1 MSKSPL
7 SQLHSFG
14 QSFWYDNIQ
23 REMLK
28 NGDLQAMIDNDD
40 LRGIT
45 SNPSIFE
52 KAIDGSE
59 DYDDSL
65 ATYVSGAAEPNGRD
79 AFFTLAIEDI
89 QAAADLLRPVYEES
103 NFEDGYVSLEV
114 SPDLAND
121 TEGTIKE
128 AHELFLK
135 INRPNA
141 MIKVP
146 ATKAGVPAIEQLIA
160 DGININATLLF
171 SVERYVDVA
180 KAFISGIGQ
189 RKSRGLP
196 INNVSSVASFFISRV
211 DSAVDSKLDKVGR
224 GKTHL
229 KGQLGIANAKLAYQ
243 KYLSLFSENAFNHL
257 QKEGAKPQRLLW
269 ASTGV
274 KSPLYSDVLYIEE
287 LIGENTVNTIPP
299 ATAAAFNDHG
309 TASSKLETNAQ
320 EAEAIVSEIRK
331 LGVNL
336 DSIMNTLETD
346 GVNIFKKS
354 FFNLVK
360 SIEKK
365 ITVLST
371 PGYTKQK
378 KREAAAA
385 SKSNVA

>member
-1 MSKSPL
+1 MSNSPL

-23 REMLK
+23 REMLQ
-28 NGDLQAMIDNDD
+28 NGTLQAMIDNDD

-52 KAIDGSE
+52 KAINASTE
-59 DYDDSL
+59 YDESL
-65 ATYVSGAAEPNGRD
+65 KTYVTNTEAANGRD
-79 AFFTLAIEDI
+79 AFFALAIEDI
-89 QAAADLLRPVYEES
+89 QAAADLLLPVYENS
-103 NFEDGYVSLEV
+103 HFDDGYVSLEV

-121 TEGTIKE
+121 TQATVNE
-128 AHELFLK
+128 AKALFLK

-141 MIKVP
+141 MIKIP
-146 ATKAGVPAIEQLIA
+146 ATKAGIPAIEQLIA

-171 SVERYVDVA
+171 SVERYTEVA

-196 INNVSSVASFFISRV
+196 VNNVASVASFFISRV
-211 DSAVDSKLDKVGR
+211 DNTVDAKLDKVGR
-224 GKTHL
+224 AASHL
-229 KGQLGIANAKLAYQ
+229 KGKLGIANAKLAYQ
-243 KYLSLFSENAFNHL
+243 EFKTLFSDDAYGDL
-257 QKEGAKPQRLLW
+257 LAAGAKVQRLLW

-274 KSPLYSDVLYIEE
+274 KNPDYSDVLYIES
-287 LIGENTVNTIPP
+287 LIGKNTVNTIPP

-309 TASSKLETNAQ
+309 TLGANLEKDVQNAKD
-320 EAEAIVSEIRK
+320 VLSEIKK

-336 DSIMNTLETD
+336 DAIMNTLETD
-346 GVNIFKKS
+346 GINIFKKS

-365 ITVLST
+365 ITIIST
-371 PGYTKQK
+371 PGST
-378 KREAAAA
+378 R
-385 SKSNVA
+385 SNVA

>member
-14 QSFWYDNIQ
+14 QSFWFDNIQ
-23 REMLK
+23 REMLQ
-28 NGDLQAMIDNDD
+28 NGDLQAKIDNDD

-52 KAIDGSE
+52 KAINGSD
-59 DYDDSL
+59 DYDASL
-65 ATYVSGAAEPNGRD
+65 KQYVAHTKSPNGRD
-79 AFFTLAIEDI
+79 AFFSLAIEDI
-89 QAAADLLRPVYEES
+89 QAAADLLLPVYEKS

-114 SPDLAND
+114 SPDLANN
-121 TEGTIKE
+121 TEATIKE
-128 AHELFLK
+128 AQELFLK

-141 MIKVP
+141 MIKIP
-146 ATKAGVPAIEQLIA
+146 ATKAGIPAIEQLIA

-171 SVERYVDVA
+171 SVKRYTDVA
-180 KAFISGIGQ
+180 NAFISGIGL

-196 INNVSSVASFFISRV
+196 LNNVASVASFFISRV
-211 DSAVDSKLDKVGR
+211 DNTIDSKLDKVGR
-224 GKTHL
+224 DASHL
-229 KGQLGIANAKLAYQ
+229 KGKLGIANAKLAYQ
-243 KYLSLFSENAFNHL
+243 KYQTLFGKNAFAHL
-257 QKEGAKPQRLLW
+257 QSAGAQHQRLLW

-274 KSPLYSDVLYIEE
+274 KSPDYSDVLYIES

-299 ATAAAFNDHG
+299 ATATAFNDHG
-309 TASSKLETNAQ
+309 KVQSNLMTDMQSAAKI
-320 EAEAIVSEIRK
+320 EAEIRK

-365 ITVLST
+365 ITIIST
-371 PGYTKQK
+371 PGST
-378 KREAAAA
+378 R
-385 SKSNVA
+385 SNVA

>member
-23 REMLK
+23 REMLL
-28 NGDLQAMIDNDD
+28 NGNLQTMIDNDD

-52 KAIDGSE
+52 KAINGST
-59 DYDDSL
+59 DYDESL
-65 ATYVSGAAEPNGRD
+65 KKYVSSTKSPNGRE
-79 AFFTLAIEDI
+79 AFFHLAIEDI
-89 QAAADLLRPVYEES
+89 QAAADLLQPVYDDS
-103 NFEDGYVSLEV
+103 SFIDGYVSLEV

-121 TEGTIKE
+121 TEATVKE

-171 SVERYVDVA
+171 SVERYVEVA
-180 KAFISGIGQ
+180 NAFISGIGQ

-196 INNVSSVASFFISRV
+196 INNVASVASFFISRV
-211 DSAVDSKLDKVGR
+211 DNTVDSKLDKVGR
-224 GKTHL
+224 GAVPL
-229 KGQLGIANAKLAYQ
+229 KGQLGIANAKLAYE
-243 KYLSLFSENAFNHL
+243 KYLTLFSKNAFNHL
-257 QKEGAKPQRLLW
+257 ESAGAQPQRLLW

-274 KSPLYSDVLYIEE
+274 KSPVYSDVLYIEE
-287 LIGENTVNTIPP
+287 LIGKNTVNTIPP
-299 ATAAAFNDHG
+299 ATANAFNDHG
-309 TASSKLETNAQ
+309 KAESKLESNMANASKT
-320 EAEAIVSEIRK
+320 VSDIEK

-336 DSIMNTLETD
+336 DSIMKTLETD
-346 GVNIFKKS
+346 GVNIFKTS

-360 SIEKK
+360 SIDKK
-365 ITVLST
+365 IAIFSI
-371 PGYTKQK
+371 PG
-378 KREAAAA
+378 
-385 SKSNVA
+385 SGNSNVA